1 MTEYV
6 CDIKQDY
13 QGIPY
18 EHDDFSGTMERLEEI
33 VRCRDCKYAWREGTI
48 CHVFGCGD
56 IPAMV
61 EPDGFCAWGRKM
73 EQPRFLTSH
82 LTK

>member
-18 EHDDFSGTMERLEEI
+18 ENDDFSGTMERLEEI
-33 VRCRDCKYAWREGTI
+33 VR
-48 CHVFGCGD
+48 
-56 IPAMV
+56 
-61 EPDGFCAWGRKM
+61 
-73 EQPRFLTSH
+73 
-82 LTK
+82 